1 MLVRSQINEGASYV
15 AKSRLL
21 SELEDVAQP
30 DDSPDTASD
39 ELVYH
44 FRLRDAAMFKD
55 PLSGLDLSGPAG
67 RITGMVKR
75 GLGKAAYQR
84 VRQAMSLGR
93 IEQYDPTRPDMT
105 ETPPPS
111 RKDLRKTREFQFLND
126 PKAKTDELVKYVQL
140 IVTKGR
146 RAVLPLKIMHHLETT
161 SQNHLLHPRP
171 ELVDAIEAGLKTL
184 KVTDYRITNEEEDG
198 ILQINTTPE
207 EYLAS
212 VQ

>member
-1 MLVRSQINEGASYV
+1 M
-15 AKSRLL
+15 AKSRLID
-21 SELEDVAQP
+21 ELEEMAQP
-30 DDSPDTASD
+30 DVATEPAVATD

-44 FRLRDAAMFKD
+44 FRLRNAAMFVD
-55 PLSGLDLSGPAG
+55 SLSGLDLNGVAG
-67 RITGMVKR
+67 RSTGMVKR
-75 GLGKAAYQR
+75 GSGKRAFQR
-84 VRQAMSLGR
+84 VRQAMSLGL

-140 IVTKGR
+140 VATKGR

-171 ELVDAIEAGLKTL
+171 ELVDAIEAGLKAL
-184 KVTDYRITNEEEDG
+184 KVTDYRITDEEEDG
-198 ILQINTTPE
+198 ILQINSTPE
-207 EYLAS
+207 EYILS
-212 VQ
+212 MQ